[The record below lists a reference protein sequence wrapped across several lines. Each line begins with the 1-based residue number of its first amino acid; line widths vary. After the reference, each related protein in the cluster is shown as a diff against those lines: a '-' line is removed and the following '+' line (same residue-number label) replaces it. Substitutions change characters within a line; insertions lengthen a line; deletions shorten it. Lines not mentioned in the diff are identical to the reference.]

1 MVNYAYL
8 IPLFPLA
15 AFVINVFWGRRLKS
29 KSAPVAILAM
39 LGSLVISC
47 LILKEVIAGKTLEQ
61 SLEWFKVGRYSFEA
75 GFLVD
80 PLSAMMLCVVTL
92 VGFLVEVYSIGYM
105 HGDQR
110 YHLFFA
116 YLSLFIF
123 SMLGLILSNN
133 LIQTYIFWEL
143 VGVCS
148 YLLISFWFEKKS
160 AADAGKKAF
169 ITNRI
174 GDAGFFLGL
183 STLFY
188 YLGTAN
194 FAQISQRLAHHP
206 EGLSQGVLALAAVL
220 IFCGAVG
227 KSAQFPLHVW
237 LPDAMEGPTPVSA
250 LIHAA
255 TMVAA
260 GVYLVARSYAVFSAG
275 HLSLEVV
282 SYIGIITSF
291 MAGSI
296 ALVQTDIKRILAYS
310 TVSQLGYMMIALGVG
325 GYSAGVFHLMTH
337 AFFKALLFLCAGSV
351 IHACGVQNIRQMG
364 GLFGKMKV
372 TATTCLIGCLAISG
386 VPPLSGFW
394 SKDEILL
401 SVYNSGNR
409 VLYGLTLTVA
419 FMTAFYMFRL
429 LFLTFFGKPREKL
442 HIHKLA
448 PTMDW
453 PLIILAIFSIFSGL
467 VGSPL
472 MGHAFS
478 RFIYFHLEHIEPNY
492 MVMIS
497 SIIVGLA
504 GISLAWVFYILSP
517 AIPAALAKN
526 FQPVYNLLLNK
537 YWIDQ
542 IYDSFIIRPFLR
554 LTKFAFSFDRYLIDK
569 AVDFA
574 GTSCLAL
581 SRVNGWIDRYL
592 IDGAV
597 DFAGTSCLA
606 LSRVKGWID
615 KYIVDGLVNLIAI
628 VVGALGEVFRRLQ
641 TGFIQNYILL
651 IFTGVVVMVF
661 LLRFI

>member
-8 IPLFPLA
+8 IPLFPLL
-15 AFVINVFWGRRLKS
+15 AFAVNIFWGRRLKA

-47 LILKEVIAGKTLEQ
+47 LILKEVITGKTLEQ
-61 SLEWFKVGRYSFEA
+61 SVEWFKVGRYSFEA

-92 VGFLVEVYSIGYM
+92 VGLLVEVYSIGYM
-105 HGDQR
+105 RGDKR

-116 YLSLFIF
+116 YVSLFIF
-123 SMLGLILSNN
+123 SMLGLVLSNN
-133 LIQTYIFWEL
+133 LIQTYVFWEL

-194 FAQISQRLAHHP
+194 FTQISQRLMHHP
-206 EGLSQGVLALAAVL
+206 EGLSQGILALAAVL

-260 GVYLVARSYAVFSAG
+260 GVYLVARSYAVFAAG

-351 IHACGVQNIRQMG
+351 IHACGVQDIRQMG

-409 VLYGLTLTVA
+409 VLYGLTLIVA

-442 HIHKLA
+442 HIHKPA

-453 PLIILAIFSIFSGL
+453 PLIILAVFSIFSGF

-478 RFIYFHLEHIEPNY
+478 RFIYFHPEHTEPNY

-497 SIIVGLA
+497 SVIVGLA

-517 AIPAALAKN
+517 ALPAALAKN

-537 YWIDQ
+537 YWIDE
-542 IYDSFIIRPFLR
+542 IYDRFIIQPFLR
-554 LTKFAFSFDRYLIDK
+554 LTKFAFSFDRYLIDG
-569 AVDFA
+569 AVNLT
-574 GTSCLAL
+574 GTSC
-581 SRVNGWIDRYL
+581 V
-592 IDGAV
+592 AV
-597 DFAGTSCLA
+597 
-606 LSRVKGWID
+606 SRVKGWID
-615 KYIVDGLVNLIAI
+615 KYIVDGLVNLIAL

-641 TGFIQNYILL
+641 TGLIQNYILL
-651 IFTGVVVMVF
+651 IFTGVVVIVF

>member
-1 MVNYAYL
+1 MVNYGYL
-8 IPLFPLA
+8 IPVFPLA
-15 AFVINVFWGRRLKS
+15 AFVINVFWGRRLKA

-39 LGSLVISC
+39 LGSLVISG

-61 SLEWFKVGRYSFEA
+61 SIEWFKVGRYSFEA

-92 VGFLVEVYSIGYM
+92 VGILVEIYSIGYM
-105 HGDQR
+105 HGDER

-116 YLSLFIF
+116 YVSLFIF
-123 SMLGLILSNN
+123 SMLGLVLSNN
-133 LIQTYIFWEL
+133 FIQTYIFWEL
-143 VGVCS
+143 VGLCS

-194 FAQISQRLAHHP
+194 FTQISQRLMHHP

-310 TVSQLGYMMIALGVG
+310 TVSQLGYMMIALGTG

-351 IHACGVQNIRQMG
+351 IHYTGGIQDIRRMG
-364 GLFGKMKV
+364 GLFGKMKI
-372 TATTCLIGCLAISG
+372 TAITCVIGSAAIAG
-386 VPPLSGFW
+386 IPPLSGFW

-401 SVYNSGNR
+401 SVYSSGHKG
-409 VLYGLTLTVA
+409 LYFMMMLIA
-419 FMTAFYMFRL
+419 FMTSFYTFRL
-429 LFLTFFGKPREKL
+429 VFLTFFGKTRDS
-442 HIHKLA
+442 HIHFHK
-448 PTMDW
+448 PRMSMEW
-453 PLIILAIFSIFSGL
+453 PLIILAFFSLFVGLLTHHSFSG
-467 VGSPL
+467 
-472 MGHAFS
+472 
-478 RFIYFHLEHIEPNY
+478 FIYFHPEHIEPNHL
-492 MVMIS
+492 VMIS
-497 SIIVGLA
+497 SIIAAGSGLL
-504 GISLAWVFYILSP
+504 LAWVFYILSP
-517 AIPAALAKN
+517 ALPAALAKN

-537 YWIDQ
+537 YWIDE
-542 IYDSFIIRPFLR
+542 IYDRFIIRPFLR
-554 LTKFAFSFDRYLIDK
+554 LTKLAFTFDRNLIDGAYDRFIIRPFSRLAKFAFAF
-569 AVDFA
+569 
-574 GTSCLAL
+574 
-581 SRVNGWIDRYL
+581 DRYL

-606 LSRVKGWID
+606 VSRAKGWID
-615 KYIVDGLVNLIAI
+615 TYIVDGLVNLIALA
-628 VVGALGEVFRRLQ
+628 VGALGEVFRRLQ

-651 IFTGVVVMVF
+651 IFTGVVVIVF

>member
-15 AFVINVFWGRRLKS
+15 AFVVNVFWGRRLKS
-29 KSAPVAILAM
+29 NSAPVAILAM

-47 LILKEVIAGKTLEQ
+47 LILKEVMAGKTLEQ
-61 SLEWFKVGRYSFEA
+61 SVEWFKVGRYSFEA

-92 VGFLVEVYSIGYM
+92 VGLLVEVYSIGYM
-105 HGDQR
+105 RGDER

-116 YLSLFIF
+116 YVSLFIF
-123 SMLGLILSNN
+123 SMLGLVLSNN

-194 FAQISQRLAHHP
+194 FTQISQRLAHHP
-206 EGLSQGVLALAAVL
+206 EGLSQGILALAAVL

-260 GVYLVARSYAVFSAG
+260 GVYLVARSYAVFAAG

-351 IHACGVQNIRQMG
+351 IHYTGGIQDIRRMG
-364 GLFGKMKV
+364 GLFGKMKI
-372 TATTCLIGCLAISG
+372 TAITCLIGSAAIAG
-386 VPPLSGFW
+386 IPPLSGFW

-401 SVYNSGNR
+401 SVYSSGHKG
-409 VLYGLTLTVA
+409 LYFMMILIA
-419 FMTAFYMFRL
+419 FMTSFYTFRL
-429 LFLTFFGKPREKL
+429 VFLTFFGKIRDQ
-442 HIHKLA
+442 HIHFHKPRMA
-448 PTMDW
+448 MEW
-453 PLIILAIFSIFSGL
+453 PLIILAFFSFFTGLLTHHNFSG
-467 VGSPL
+467 
-472 MGHAFS
+472 
-478 RFIYFHLEHIEPNY
+478 FIYFHPEHIEPNHL
-492 MVMIS
+492 VMIS
-497 SIIVGLA
+497 SIIVSGSGLL
-504 GISLAWVFYILSP
+504 LAWVFYILSP
-517 AIPAALAKN
+517 GIPAALARN
-526 FQPVYNLLLNK
+526 FSPVYNLLLNK
-537 YWIDQ
+537 YWIDE
-542 IYDSFIIRPFLR
+542 IYDRFIIQPFLR
-554 LTKFAFSFDRYLIDK
+554 LTKFAFSFDRYLIDG
-569 AVDFA
+569 AVNLT
-574 GTSCLAL
+574 GTSC
-581 SRVNGWIDRYL
+581 V
-592 IDGAV
+592 AV
-597 DFAGTSCLA
+597 
-606 LSRVKGWID
+606 SRVKGWVD
-615 KYIVDGLVNLIAI
+615 KYIVDGLVNLIAL

-641 TGFIQNYILL
+641 TGLIQNYILL
-651 IFTGVVVMVF
+651 IFTGVVVIVF